1 MVSNENRGLRVRGAK
16 QAEYVEIIN
25 IKSNGK
31 REARERE
38 CEWELRMWG
47 RRKKREKE
55 ARQEERAVE
64 RQKVYI

>member
-1 MVSNENRGLRVRGAK
+1 MRFSFQILLEMVSNENRGLRVRGAK

-38 CEWELRMWG
+38 CE
-47 RRKKREKE
+47 
-55 ARQEERAVE
+55 
-64 RQKVYI
+64 